1 MKLKKILLDKKGHL
15 INWRLYFA
23 EFRREFGQPLGKYF
37 TRIKNTFKNFD
48 SPSLNEQR
56 SNMDNGKEGM
66 VDRHVEFCFCL
77 LLFPLLKLLL

>member
-15 INWRLYFA
+15 LYFA

-37 TRIKNTFKNFD
+37 TRIKNTFKSFD
-48 SPSLNEQR
+48 SPPLNEQR

-66 VDRHVEFCFCL
+66 VDKDVEFCSS
-77 LLFPLLKLLL
+77 

>member
-23 EFRREFGQPLGKYF
+23 GFRREFGQPLGKYF
-37 TRIKNTFKNFD
+37 TRIKNTFKNFG
-48 SPSLNEQR
+48 SPPLIEQR
-56 SNMDNGKEGM
+56 SNMDNGEKGM
-66 VDRHVEFCFCL
+66 VHRHVEFCVCF